1 MLSNKKN
8 TVTSANEANSIN
20 VFGAGTTVEGNITS
34 KGDVRIDGKLIG
46 AINTAAKVVLG
57 ESGVIEGDLVAKGAD
72 ISGTVNGNVRVEGV
86 LLLKSSARING
97 DIRTNKLQIESG
109 GMFNGKCEMGAQSV
123 PGKSTSNVAAE
134 ENAAKA

>member
-8 TVTSANEANSIN
+8 NMSGSNDANSIN
-20 VFGAGTTVEGNITS
+20 VFGEGTTVEGNITS

-46 AINTAAKVVLG
+46 AINTSAKVVLG
-57 ESGVIEGDLVAKGAD
+57 ETGIIEGDLVATGAD
-72 ISGTVNGNVRVEGV
+72 ISGTVNGNVRVKGV

-97 DIRTNKLQIESG
+97 DIYTNKLQIESG
-109 GMFNGKCEMGAQSV
+109 GMFNGKCEMGSNSV
-123 PGKSTSNVAAE
+123 PGKGTSNAAAN